1 MKSDAP
7 LSASLRWLLPLTG
20 MLQGGVIYLLNRTT
34 ALFSTP
40 AEHGWLLFLLVGS
53 LITTSTLIFAAR
65 SLRQPLLW
73 LGIALLLM
81 MAAVHCSWLVYAV
94 TGLDTWDQRDALW
107 RYVVALAAMLFL
119 LLPWLQSRL
128 LEERWGDFP
137 SLFRH
142 YWHNGLALLLALL
155 ATGLGWLVLWLCASL
170 FSLIG
175 IDVFKTLFFDNGAFA
190 YVITGCIV
198 AMTVTLCRSNARL
211 MVAVQHLLT
220 LVATGLLPVVG
231 AIMVLFMLAIPG
243 VGLNAIS
250 QQVSGAGLLNTLCL
264 LFLLLMALVWH
275 PERDAPPYTRLLRR
289 MLLGTLLLAPVCAL
303 IAAWAVWL
311 RVAQYGWTPDRLYAV
326 LVTCVSLL
334 WSCGYVA
341 SLARQRRSAVDFSR
355 TGKAVLFVVPLLL
368 LLLHTPLLSPWRI
381 SVNSQMARFNA
392 DKAML
397 DSATIS
403 ELAQWRRWGRE
414 ALRTLLADPV
424 IKGNLMLRQ
433 EISDALAGREGVGA
447 PVDPDAYRQIP
458 LAAPQPQPEQ
468 AVWQTLAKDYAWRIK
483 ACLPVDNLS
492 NCMLLAK
499 DLNGDAQPEWI
510 MFDFSARSAF
520 VLSKQNGKWVPV
532 GNFYD
537 LPATL
542 DAKKLRETAQSE
554 RLSTQP
560 PPWRDLTIDGQRLP
574 FAPDRY

>member
-1 MKSDAP
+1 M
-7 LSASLRWLLPLTG
+7 
-20 MLQGGVIYLLNRTT
+20 
-34 ALFSTP
+34 
-40 AEHGWLLFLLVGS
+40 
-53 LITTSTLIFAAR
+53 
-65 SLRQPLLW
+65 
-73 LGIALLLM
+73 
-81 MAAVHCSWLVYAV
+81 
-94 TGLDTWDQRDALW
+94 
-107 RYVVALAAMLFL
+107 
-119 LLPWLQSRL
+119 
-128 LEERWGDFP
+128 
-137 SLFRH
+137 
-142 YWHNGLALLLALL
+142 
-155 ATGLGWLVLWLCASL
+155 
-170 FSLIG
+170 
-175 IDVFKTLFFDNGAFA
+175 
-190 YVITGCIV
+190 
-198 AMTVTLCRSNARL
+198 
-211 MVAVQHLLT
+211 
-220 LVATGLLPVVG
+220 
-231 AIMVLFMLAIPG
+231 
-243 VGLNAIS
+243 
-250 QQVSGAGLLNTLCL
+250 
-264 LFLLLMALVWH
+264 
-275 PERDAPPYTRLLRR
+275 
-289 MLLGTLLLAPVCAL
+289 
-303 IAAWAVWL
+303 
-311 RVAQYGWTPDRLYAV
+311 
-326 LVTCVSLL
+326 
-334 WSCGYVA
+334 A

-355 TGKAVLFVVPLLL
+355 TGKGVLFVAPLLL

-403 ELAQWRRWGRE
+403 ELAQWLRWGRE

-424 IKGNLMLRQ
+424 IKGNLVLRQ
-433 EISDALAGREGVGA
+433 EISDALAGRESVGA

-468 AVWQTLAKDYAWRIK
+468 AVWQTLARDYAWRIK
-483 ACLPVDNLS
+483 ACLPVDSLS

-520 VLSKQNGKWVPV
+520 VLSKQNGKWVSA